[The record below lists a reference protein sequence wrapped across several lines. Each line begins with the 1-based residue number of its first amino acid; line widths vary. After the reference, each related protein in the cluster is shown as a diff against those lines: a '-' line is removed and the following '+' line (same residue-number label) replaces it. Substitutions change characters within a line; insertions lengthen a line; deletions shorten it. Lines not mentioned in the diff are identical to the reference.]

1 MYTTP
6 VRYLVTSC
14 LLIVFS
20 SFGYSQTEGKTATV
34 KILVPESPTRTSVT
48 IDGQPTKSTGDTR
61 TFITPPLQPGK
72 TYAYKIV
79 ATIEPNNY
87 TKIFRTREVTFK
99 AGDEVTVDLRN
110 KDDKIKDDVHIR
122 WVPTPDDIVEKMC
135 ELAKIKEGDIVADPG
150 CGDGILVLT
159 ALKKYKAAKA
169 YAFDID
175 PKKIEETKENAKKA
189 GLQDKVVARL
199 QNCLELKKDDLKD
212 VTVLMT
218 YMGDELNI
226 RLRPILWENMK
237 PGSRIVSHRFIF
249 GDWKPDKTITVMGA
263 DGDEYTL
270 HVWTITG
277 KEIKGDYPKTR
288 E

>member
-1 MYTTP
+1 MILTP
-6 VRYLVTSC
+6 TRYLIAG
-14 LLIVFS
+14 LLLVAFAG
-20 SFGYSQTEGKTATV
+20 FGYSQGEGKTATV
-34 KILVPESPTRTSVT
+34 KVLVPESPTRTAVT
-48 IDGQPTKSTGDTR
+48 IDGQATKSTGDAR
-61 TFITPPLQPGK
+61 TFITTPLEAGK
-72 TYAYKIV
+72 TYEYKIV

-87 TKIFRTREVTFK
+87 TKIIRTRTVTFK
-99 AGDEVTVDLRN
+99 AGEEVTVDLRK
-110 KDDKIKDDVHIR
+110 KDDKIKDDVQIR

-135 ELAKIKEGDIVADPG
+135 ELAKIKEGDVVADPG
-150 CGDGILVLT
+150 CGDGVLVLT
-159 ALKKYKAAKA
+159 ALKKFKASKA

-175 PKKIEETKENAKKA
+175 QKKVDETKENAKKA
-189 GLQDKVVARL
+189 GLQDKVTARL

-226 RLRPILWENMK
+226 RLRPILWESMK
-237 PGSRIVSHRFIF
+237 PGTRIVSHRFIF
-249 GDWKPDKTITVMGA
+249 GDWAPDKTITVMGA

-277 KEIKGDYPKTR
+277 KESKGEYPKSK